1 MPDAVS
7 HVVPALIFG
16 GLGVALLWYVPRTFL
31 RFRRTGSIR
40 VSIRP
45 AWTPFGEWE
54 PLVSG
59 FRSAIHDRKEE
70 VKTSELRR
78 AWAVYPFLGAC
89 VLLALALLAGGF
101 HYLLFGQGFG
111 D

>member
-1 MPDAVS
+1 MPGAVS
-7 HVVPALIFG
+7 HVVPALILG
-16 GLGVALLWYVPRTFL
+16 GLGVALLWYVSRSFL

-45 AWTPFGEWE
+45 AWTPFGGWE
-54 PLVSG
+54 PLVSVV
-59 FRSAIHDRKEE
+59 RSATQDRKEE
-70 VKTSELRR
+70 VHASELRR

-89 VLLALALLAGGF
+89 VLVAVALLAGGF
-101 HYLLFGQGFG
+101 HYLLFGHGFG